1 MRADHLLVALLATFG
16 AIVAASAQTS
26 PAQGAPTHNAQ
37 TSTEQQLADYLSLLR
52 QISPA
57 AEQAARTYIA
67 AVRLRCG
74 LALDATAL
82 RQAMARDSGDAL
94 LTGLIRAVATQ
105 DDATRFRLVA
115 QMDCK
120 AQARP

>member
-1 MRADHLLVALLATFG
+1 MRAAHLLVALLVTLG
-16 AIVAASAQTS
+16 EIPPASAQTS
-26 PAQGAPTHNAQ
+26 PAQGAPAHNVQA
-37 TSTEQQLADYLSLLR
+37 SAEQQLADYLALLQ

-82 RQAMARDSGDAL
+82 RQAMARDGGDPL
-94 LTGLIRAVATQ
+94 LMGLMRAVATQ
-105 DDATRFRLVA
+105 DPATRIRLVA

-120 AQARP
+120 AQVGP

>member
-1 MRADHLLVALLATFG
+1 MRVDHLLVALLPFLG
-16 AIVAASAQTS
+16 AIPPVSAQTS
-26 PAQGAPTHNAQ
+26 RVQAAQSHKVQVSA
-37 TSTEQQLADYLSLLR
+37 EQQLADYLSLLE
-52 QISPA
+52 QVSPA

-74 LALDATAL
+74 LALDVTAL
-82 RQAMARDSGDAL
+82 RHALARDGGDPL
-94 LTGLIRAVATQ
+94 LMGLIRAAATQ

-120 AQARP
+120 ANVAP